1 MSQLIKVST
10 CNLNQHSLSFSTN
23 LKNLSTAIATA
34 SSSKSSYLL
43 TPELSIPGYG
53 CEDHFLESDTELHS
67 WEVLATLVN
76 SHESN
81 CIVDVGMGIYVNGA
95 RYNCRVI
102 FGREGIVMIRP
113 KTSLAND
120 GNYREGRYFT
130 AFSGPTFAYTLP
142 PCYTSLLTH
151 PQTSCPFGL
160 TPLKSLDSI
169 TLTSETCEELFTPSS
184 PHITS
189 SLSGVQI
196 ITNGS
201 GSHHEL
207 RKLNQRLELIIS
219 CTKKCGGLYLYS
231 NQRGNDG
238 GRLYYDGSSLI
249 VLNGEVLAQASQF
262 GLKDVEVVSATV
274 DLSEVDSYRGSRPS
288 FGEQSR
294 GNKTTFITLNTHITL
309 PSTSPRHERTVS
321 TSSPLKLSTPE
332 EECLLGPACWMWDY
346 LRRSSSSGYFLPLS
360 GGADSSAVA
369 AITYVMC
376 DLAYKEY
383 STKTNYE
390 VNETVERIMD
400 GKVCES
406 TEILCG
412 EILHTTYMGTSNSSI
427 KTYERSNNLAEKIG
441 SYHLTANIDDMVL
454 SVLSVFAKCT
464 GKEPAFTSRGGTKR
478 EDLALQN
485 IQARMRMVLAYMLAQ
500 LLPWC
505 RGKSGFLLVLGS
517 GNVDE
522 CLRGYLTKYDCSSAD
537 LNPIGSI
544 SKVDLKSML
553 KFAADKHGL
562 TVLREIVE
570 APPTAEL
577 RPNEGENEHSQT
589 DEDDMGMT
597 YEELGVFGR
606 LRKIGRCGP
615 VSMYKKLLS
624 RWPELSA
631 EEVAAKVNRFFF
643 YYAVNR
649 HKMTTITPSYHAE
662 NYSPDDNRFD
672 LRPFIYDSSW
682 SWQKDALEALVE
694 NERVGFC

>member
-1 MSQLIKVST
+1 MSTLIKVST
-10 CNLNQHSLSFSTN
+10 SNLNQHSLSFTTN
-23 LKNLSTAIATA
+23 LSNLLLAIKTAT
-34 SSSKSSYLL
+34 SSKSSYLL

-53 CEDHFLESDTELHS
+53 CEDHFLESDTETHS
-67 WEVLATLVN
+67 WEVLAKLVN
-76 SHESN
+76 SHESPML
-81 CIVDVGMGIYVNGA
+81 VDVGMPIYVHGA

-102 FGREGIVMIRP
+102 FSSQKIHFIRP

-130 AFSGPTFAYTLP
+130 AFKGEAFEFMLP
-142 PCYTSLLTH
+142 VCYRGLVVRE
-151 PQTSCPFGL
+151 QESCVFGVGAI
-160 TPLKSLDSI
+160 KSMDGVSVC
-169 TLTSETCEELFTPSS
+169 SETCEELFTPNS
-184 PHITS
+184 PHISS
-189 SLSGVQI
+189 SLSGIQI

-207 RKLNQRLELIIS
+207 RKLNQRLDLIVNA
-219 CTKKCGGLYLYS
+219 TKKCGGLYLYS
-231 NQRGNDG
+231 NQRGCDG
-238 GRLYYDGSSLI
+238 GRLYFDGSSLI
-249 VLNGEVLAQASQF
+249 VFNGEVLAQAKQF
-262 GLKDVEVVSATV
+262 GLDDVEVISATV
-274 DLSEVDSYRGSRPS
+274 DLNEVDSYRASKMS

-294 GNKTTFITLNTHITL
+294 GREVEFVRVDENLRMASSAT
-309 PSTSPRHERTVS
+309 RHERRVS
-321 TSSPLKLSTPE
+321 EGVPLKLSTPE

-346 LRRSSSSGYFLPLS
+346 LRRSNAGGFFLPLS

-369 AITYVMC
+369 AIVYVMC
-376 DLAYKEY
+376 DLAFKEY
-383 STKTNYE
+383 EKKTNTE
-390 VNETVERIMD
+390 VNKTVERIME
-400 GKVCES
+400 GKVCTSPES
-406 TEILCG
+406 LCG
-412 EILHTTYMGTSNSSI
+412 EILHTTYMGTSNSSQA
-427 KTYERSNNLAEKIG
+427 TNARSKALAERIG
-441 SYHLTANIDDMVL
+441 SYHLTANIDNMVL
-454 SVLSVFAKCT
+454 AVLSVFTACT
-464 GKEPAFTSRGGTKR
+464 GKAPNFTSQGGSVR

-485 IQARMRMVLAYMLAQ
+485 IQARLRMVLAYMLAQ

-505 RGKSGFLLVLGS
+505 RGKNGFLLVLGS

-553 KFAADKHGL
+553 RFAANKHRL

-577 RPNEGENEHSQT
+577 RPNSGATEHSQT

-597 YEELGVFGR
+597 YEELGIFGR
-606 LRKIGRCGP
+606 LRKINRCGP

-631 EEVAAKVNRFFF
+631 EEVKAKVTRFF
-643 YYAVNR
+643 YYYSVNR

-672 LRPFIYDSSW
+672 LRPFIYDVSW
-682 SWQKDALEALVE
+682 SWQKDALDALVE